1 MDLVLSAED
10 KAFRQEV
17 RAFIR
22 ENLPADIAE
31 TTRRM
36 FHIHP
41 EDMLRWTRILHQKGW
56 SAPSWPKKYG
66 GTGWTAVQRYIFDE
80 EYCMADGPLPLMAGH
95 GVTMVGPVIYTFG
108 SEEQRARYLPRILS
122 GEDYWCQGFSEPGSG
137 SDLASLKTRA
147 VVDGDDYVINGQ
159 KIWTSLAHNANMI
172 FCLVRTD
179 TTVKPQ
185 QGISFL
191 VFPVDT
197 PGITIRPIISIDRG
211 HSLNETFFE
220 NVRVP
225 RSSLVGEEGKGW
237 TYAKF
242 LLGHERFTIAEIA
255 RSKRRLQRLNQIAR
269 ETPVGQGTLLDDPSF
284 REKATAIE
292 IDLVTLEQMGLRI
305 AWEMDQ
311 GIDNMLSASILKL
324 RGSQII
330 QAVTELS
337 IEAMGYSG
345 LAYESQQNGSM
356 FSPPAPE
363 IAQGKMEEFL
373 FLRAATIYGG
383 STETQQNILAK
394 MIYAGA

>member
-1 MDLVLSAED
+1 MDLALSAED

-22 ENLPADIAE
+22 ENLPADIAD
-31 TTRRM
+31 TARRM
-36 FHIHP
+36 FHTHP
-41 EDMLRWTRILHQKGW
+41 EDMLRWTKILHQKGW

-66 GTGWTAVQRYIFDE
+66 GTGWSAVQRYIFDE

-108 SEEQRARYLPRILS
+108 SDEQKARYLPRILT
-122 GEDYWCQGFSEPGSG
+122 GDDYWCQGFSEPGSG

-147 VVDGDDYVINGQ
+147 VVDGDEYIINGQ

-172 FCLVRTD
+172 FCLARTD

-255 RSKRRLQRLNQIAR
+255 RSKRRLQRLRQIAR

-284 REKATAIE
+284 QEKATAIE
-292 IDLVTLEQMGLRI
+292 IDLVMLEQMGLRI

-345 LAYESQQNGSM
+345 LAYESLQDGSM
-356 FSPPAPE
+356 FSPSAPD

>member
-1 MDLVLSAED
+1 MDLALSAED

-108 SEEQRARYLPRILS
+108 RDEQKARYLPRILS